1 MLFYPNNIKN
11 TIDEFVKMHN
21 EIDVNKETT
30 IVSSF
35 KYLDYTLKQKIY
47 TLCEENSDVVHD
59 VIVKHSLEKVNVKKI
74 DDFVKL
80 RNNKTH
86 LGIIE
91 WKESASIYLILFA
104 VTYACFF
111 KQVGLQNELIKK
123 VLLPLF

>member
-1 MLFYPNNIKN
+1 M
-11 TIDEFVKMHN
+11 
-21 EIDVNKETT
+21 NKETT

-104 VTYACFF
+104 VIYACFF